1 MPESPPS
8 TSSDGCYLTGKT
20 SRTQPRGESM
30 PYALQLEQLCYL
42 LTERQF
48 FLQYLKTRNK
58 EMK

>member
-1 MPESPPS
+1 MS
-8 TSSDGCYLTGKT
+8 
-20 SRTQPRGESM
+20 
-30 PYALQLEQLCYL
+30 YALQPEQLCYL